1 MPREQSKSQK
11 LATRVIFEALKVL
24 KENGGSLKGFE
35 VVNILRQRLIFNEWE
50 SERYEKTGY
59 IRWESIL
66 HFFTIDLIKAGFLQ
80 KNKGTWL
87 LTPEGEEAL
96 KLGPEKLFEASRKAY
111 RDWTTKRK
119 PEDEKTVEK
128 PMDVPETEAS
138 FEQEQK
144 ALLDQYEEKA
154 YEGLRNFVLTK
165 NPYEFQDLVA
175 GLLAT
180 MGYYISHNAPRGR
193 DGGIDII
200 AYTDPLGTKPPRII
214 VQVKHRPDSKVPSDD
229 IQRLIGTMKR
239 ESDVGIFVSSGEFSQ
254 PAILEARLSG
264 KHVEL
269 IDFDRFI
276 DLWTKYYD
284 KMNDD
289 QKNMLPLHPIYFLG
303 SNE

>member
-11 LATRVIFEALKVL
+11 LATRVIFETLKVL
-24 KENGGSLKGFE
+24 KENGGSLKGYE
-35 VVNILRQRLIFNEWE
+35 VINLLRDRLTFNEWE

-80 KNKGTWL
+80 KNKGTWT

-96 KLGPEKLFEASRKAY
+96 KSSPEKLFDASRKAY
-111 RDWTTKRK
+111 RDWTSQKK
-119 PEDEKTVEK
+119 PDDKKQAEAPIDNSE
-128 PMDVPETEAS
+128 PEIS
-138 FEQEQK
+138 FEQQQK

-180 MGYYISHNAPRGR
+180 MGYFISHNAPRGR

-229 IQRLIGTMKR
+229 VQRLIGTMKR
-239 ESDVGIFVSSGEFSQ
+239 ESDVGIFVTSGEFSQ
-254 PAILEARLSG
+254 PAIIEARLSG

-269 IDFDRFI
+269 IDFDRI
-276 DLWTKYYD
+276 IELWTKYYD
-284 KMNDD
+284 KMNDE